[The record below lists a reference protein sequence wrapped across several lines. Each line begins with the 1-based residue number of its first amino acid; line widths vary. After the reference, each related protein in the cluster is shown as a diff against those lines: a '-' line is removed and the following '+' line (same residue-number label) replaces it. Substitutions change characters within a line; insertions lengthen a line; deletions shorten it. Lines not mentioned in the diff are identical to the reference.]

1 MKKISLFSAAL
12 AAALMFPIAG
22 AAQQPAPQADARPRE
37 ARSQRA
43 ARPQLTDAQREAMRA
58 LHTEQRGAAEAA
70 RKELVELHTQLSK
83 ELSAAQI
90 DTGRVTEMKNQIA
103 QKAAAQTA
111 ARIEQRAKVAALL
124 TPEQRQAM
132 GERGMRGFP
141 GARGDRGVRRPG
153 GMRGAHGAQMRRG
166 AAGARGQMMRRGG
179 PGQIDG
185 QLRQRLEKLER
196 ELEELR
202 KKIG

>member
-12 AAALMFPIAG
+12 AAALMVPIAG

-58 LHTEQRGAAEAA
+58 LHTEQRGAAAAA
-70 RKELVELHTQLSK
+70 RKELVELHAQLSK

-90 DTGRVTEMKNQIA
+90 DTGRVTELKNQLA

-124 TPEQRQAM
+124 TPEQRQAI
-132 GERGMRGFP
+132 GER
-141 GARGDRGVRRPG
+141 

-179 PGQIDG
+179 PGRIDG